1 MPSSGIFIS
10 FEGIDGAGK
19 STHIEALAAA
29 LRAQGRTV
37 VLTREPGGTPLAE
50 RLRELL
56 LNEPM
61 SMDTELMLMFAAR
74 RDHLERLVRPALA
87 AGRWVVCDRFT
98 DSTWAYQGGGRGGPA
113 ERIAWLEQWVHGDLQ
128 PDRTYLFDLPAE
140 LAAERRASA
149 RAADRF
155 EREDEA
161 FFRRVREAYRQR
173 AGQSPGRFL
182 VVDGRRTIEE
192 IRKLL
197 EEDITSIGI

>member
-1 MPSSGIFIS
+1 MSVPGRFVT

-19 STHIEALAAA
+19 STHVDWYVER
-29 LRAQGRTV
+29 LRARGIDAVRS
-37 VLTREPGGTPLAE
+37 REPGGTPLAE

-56 LNEPM
+56 LAEPM

-74 RDHLERLVRPALA
+74 RDHLERLIRPALS

-113 ERIAWLEQWVHGDLQ
+113 ERIAWLERWVHGDLQ
-128 PDRTYLFDLPAE
+128 PDRTYLFDLPAA

-173 AGQSPGRFL
+173 AAQSPARFL
-182 VVDGRRTIEE
+182 VIDGRGSIEE
-192 IRKLL
+192 IHALL
-197 EEDITSIGI
+197 EEDIASIGI